1 MTTNKAPAVAEAR
14 SLLQARQREAQ
25 ETEQVRG
32 ATGETHHGGSRFAP
46 VCVSPALE
54 GEGP

>member
-14 SLLQARQREAQ
+14 ALLQAWQREAQ

-32 ATGETHHGGSRFAP
+32 ATGETRHGIRVVRRSLCLRRWK
-46 VCVSPALE
+46 